1 MNSENL
7 GEIIIYENAN
17 SEAKIDVKVYDDTV
31 WLTQQQMASLY
42 GTTKQNISLHIKN
55 IYEEQELSEDSTVK
69 EFLTVQKEGNREV
82 ERSVKYYNLDMIISL
97 GYRIKSGIATR
108 FRIWATKRL
117 KEYMIKGFTIDDER
131 LKGNAGGNYWKELLD
146 RIRLI
151 IDKNKREQM
160 GAEGSISIRSL
171 FKPIFSPIFLI

>member
-55 IYEEQELSEDSTVK
+55 IYEE
-69 EFLTVQKEGNREV
+69 
-82 ERSVKYYNLDMIISL
+82 
-97 GYRIKSGIATR
+97 
-108 FRIWATKRL
+108 
-117 KEYMIKGFTIDDER
+117 
-131 LKGNAGGNYWKELLD
+131 
-146 RIRLI
+146 
-151 IDKNKREQM
+151 
-160 GAEGSISIRSL
+160 
-171 FKPIFSPIFLI
+171 